1 MRHSLV
7 RILFVCG
14 VFAGF
19 GAGCHDRL
27 YDSGETISLVDGGL
41 THADAGSGGK
51 IAAGDAGVGGATG
64 AGGDTGAGGAS
75 NDAGTGTGGNSNLC
89 DNNSPL
95 RQTDVANCGTCFN
108 QCYQMNADATCVAG
122 ACQYACLTGFFDADK
137 NPANGC
143 ECEITNGGVELCD
156 GVDNDCNGVVDDGF
170 DLMSDLNN
178 CGGCSMLCY
187 HPFAASSC
195 DMGVCSMGA
204 CLPDFFDTNMQA
216 SDGCEAYCQKTNG
229 GVEICDGRDNDCNGL
244 IDDNVA
250 PPTIVC
256 RSQGSIC
263 QGIVPVCMGSSGYVC
278 PYRTGYQDIEDTTLG
293 CDGLD
298 NDCDGQ
304 TDEPFQIGKSCVAG
318 QGVCAA
324 GTWVCDNTQTGNHR
338 CQSTKT
344 ATMEICDGVDNDCDG
359 QVDELS
365 VLADTH
371 NESLVIFTPT
381 GSSTAVTMFAYEAS
395 HVDAGK
401 DMSNKDIIG
410 TDTTHRPC
418 SAPGKLPWTSV
429 KKEDAEA
436 ACEKIGDGKWRLC
449 TFTEWAYACNR
460 GTTDKFPYGA
470 TFSKTT
476 CNGYDYGAGAP
487 ITGGTATGC
496 TSDLGMAIGKVY
508 DLSGNTKEWVATTL
522 SGTTPFHPTAF
533 EMRGG
538 AYNTLSFVDSS
549 SGSAVTIAPGLQCD
563 STTPAPSSDVLLPS
577 VGFRC
582 CHPGALN

>member
-1 MRHSLV
+1 MRYSLV

-41 THADAGSGGK
+41 NHADAGSGGK
-51 IAAGDAGVGGATG
+51 ISSGDAGVGGAIGT
-64 AGGDTGAGGAS
+64 GGDTGAGGAN
-75 NDAGTGTGGNSNLC
+75 NDAGTGTGGNGNLC

-143 ECEITNGGVELCD
+143 ECELTNGGVELCD
-156 GVDNDCNGVVDDGF
+156 GVDNDCNGIVDDGF
-170 DLMSDLNN
+170 DTMSDLNN

-204 CLPDFFDTNMQA
+204 CLPDFYDANMKA

-229 GVEICDGRDNDCNGL
+229 GVEICDGRDNDCNGF

-250 PPTIVC
+250 PATIVC

-263 QGIVPVCMGSSGYVC
+263 QGIAPKCMGSMGYVC
-278 PYRTGYQDIEDTTLG
+278 PYRAGYQDIEDTTLG
-293 CDGLD
+293 CDGKD

-304 TDEPFQIGKSCVAG
+304 TDEPFLIGKSCVAG
-318 QGVCAA
+318 MGICSA

-338 CQSTKT
+338 CQATKT
-344 ATMEICDGVDNDCDG
+344 ATMEVCDGLDNDCDG
-359 QVDELS
+359 TVDELG

-371 NESLVIFTPT
+371 NESLVIINP
-381 GSSTAVTMFAYEAS
+381 GSGAITMFAYEAS
-395 HVDAGK
+395 HADAGK
-401 DMSNKDIIG
+401 DLSNKDIVG
-410 TDTTHRPC
+410 TDITHRPC

-429 KKEDAEA
+429 KKEDAET

-449 TFTEWAYACNR
+449 TQAEWLYACNR
-460 GTTDKFPYGA
+460 GTTNTFPYGA
-470 TFSKTT
+470 TYSKTT
-476 CNGYDYGAGAP
+476 CNGFDYGAGAP

-496 TSDLGMAIGKVY
+496 TSDFGMAVGKVY

-538 AYNTLSFVDSS
+538 AYNTLSFVDRS
-549 SGSAVTIAPGLQCD
+549 SGTAVTVAAGLQCD
-563 STTPAPSSDVLLPS
+563 STTAAPTSDVLLPS